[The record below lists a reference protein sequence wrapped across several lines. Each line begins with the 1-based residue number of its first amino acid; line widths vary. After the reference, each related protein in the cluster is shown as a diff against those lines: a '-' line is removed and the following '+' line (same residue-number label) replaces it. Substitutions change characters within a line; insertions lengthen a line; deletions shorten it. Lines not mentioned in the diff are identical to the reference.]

1 MAFRHNVE
9 KEARLHL
16 KLKSEGKP
24 IPPEHRIYARKSG
37 LIVTLIGVAGF
48 LSIWLIGAL
57 SDRIYI
63 GMFLFTAVVALMGF
77 LQLITGRHIIT
88 TRKYD

>member
-37 LIVTLIGVAGF
+37 LIVTLVGAAGF
-48 LSIWLIGAL
+48 LAIWAIYAW
-57 SDRIYI
+57 SARIYV
-63 GMFLFTAVVALMGF
+63 GMFLFTAVIAIMGL
-77 LQLITGRHIIT
+77 LQLITGKHLIT